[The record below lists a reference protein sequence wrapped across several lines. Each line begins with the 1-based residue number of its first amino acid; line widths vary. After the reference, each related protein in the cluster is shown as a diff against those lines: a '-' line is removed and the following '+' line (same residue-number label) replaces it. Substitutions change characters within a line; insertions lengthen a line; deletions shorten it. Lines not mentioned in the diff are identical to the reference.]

1 MNTRDFKHRIYSE
14 LAIISKALSNPHRME
29 IIELLAQGPG
39 SVEHIA
45 ENTETSIANASQHLQ
60 TLKAARLVK
69 TEKKGK
75 YSYYSLADIKV
86 YNVWNAMRDLGMSQN
101 AEVEKLIHN
110 FRKSRH
116 NLESVTMDQLLER
129 VQGGKALVLD
139 VRPQSEYNE
148 GHISTALSIPHDE
161 LLQHLSS
168 LPKNKEIVAYCR
180 GPLCALADDAI
191 KVLNEHG
198 YRAIRLE
205 VGYPEWSAK
214 GFPVEN

>member
-1 MNTRDFKHRIYSE
+1 MNIRDFKDKIYSE
-14 LAIISKALSNPHRME
+14 LAIVSKAIANPLRME
-29 IIELLAQGPG
+29 IIELLAQGPA
-39 SVEHIA
+39 SVEYIA
-45 ENTETSIANASQHLQ
+45 DNTETSIANASQHLQ
-60 TLKAARLVK
+60 TLKSARLVK

-86 YNVWNAMRDLGMSQN
+86 YDVWNAMRDLGISQN
-101 AEVEKLIHN
+101 AEVEKLIQD

-139 VRPQSEYNE
+139 VRPQAEYND
-148 GHISTALSIPHDE
+148 GHISSALSIPYDE
-161 LLQHLSS
+161 LLEQLSS

-191 KVLNEHG
+191 KLLNDYG

-214 GFPVEN
+214 GFPIEN